1 MTDPT
6 PKLYLVCYDIAEDR
20 RRAKVLQLLRGYG
33 EHLQY
38 SVFRCRLSAARF
50 EELLTRLSERIR
62 PSEDQVLLVLLGK
75 AESKKSWRATVLGRP
90 LPPPRKEAVIV

>member
-1 MTDPT
+1 MPDPA

-20 RRAKVLQLLRGYG
+20 RRSRVLELLRGYG

-38 SVFRCRLSAARF
+38 SVFRCRLSPSRF
-50 EELLTRLSERIR
+50 EELLGRLAECIK

-75 AESKKSWRATVLGRP
+75 AESRQSWRATVLGRP
-90 LPPPRKEAVIV
+90 LPPPRREAVIV